1 MGSKLNH
8 LVRDPILFVGCPG
21 RTTAD
26 LVRGRVVKGLSLSTM
41 HNVQGTVYMCR
52 ELSTCDR
59 GVFCERSGMEGT
71 LRVVGGEILWE
82 EWGVVL
88 GVLGIAQQRPGEKPL
103 ADTQVPLC

>member
-41 HNVQGTVYMCR
+41 HNVQGTVYM
-52 ELSTCDR
+52 
-59 GVFCERSGMEGT
+59 
-71 LRVVGGEILWE
+71 
-82 EWGVVL
+82 
-88 GVLGIAQQRPGEKPL
+88 
-103 ADTQVPLC
+103 